1 MPARDGVDSG
11 SAKTSAPDQKAP
23 PAAAQIPLAVAG
35 EAPLAARRGVYVPRN
50 DRPTSD
56 AARTAESVPGG
67 DAAAAEVPDDAMP
80 GRFTGLANALP
91 FRDLQL
97 PHALQTG
104 PFRKYWLGQMV
115 ALSGTWMQNTGSQ
128 LVVLSL
134 TSSAVA
140 IGTINVVSAIP
151 LLLFS
156 LFGGVIA
163 DRLDRRRIII
173 VTQSMLGIIS
183 LIFAFLIW
191 SERIEYWH
199 ILIIAAIAGTI
210 MSFELPAAQAF
221 VSELV
226 DRDDLPQALALNS
239 ASFNATRT
247 VGPAIAGVVI
257 GAFGTAAAFVINA
270 MSLLAPISVLLGL
283 GKTMKPRTSAK
294 KRPAAGSSLK
304 EGILHI
310 RTHED
315 LLGLVMLSA
324 MFSFLVFPNLLVL
337 MPLYITEVL
346 GGSDNWVAIMIS
358 VLGAGSLVGSFTM
371 LRGSRLEA
379 AAGKRLRI
387 GMAGLTV
394 GLLWLALAPN
404 PWVAIPGV
412 MIAGFSFTTSNTQVM
427 TRLQQL
433 APDEMRGRVMSA
445 NSLAFNG
452 MMPFATMA
460 IALLSELIG
469 QSLVMGL
476 CAVLVSIGSVLMWRR
491 YIWQAFVPVP
501 PATEPAP
508 TG

>member
-1 MPARDGVDSG
+1 MHARDGVDTG
-11 SAKTSAPDQKAP
+11 SAKTSAPEVTAPRAVPQAGGEAP
-23 PAAAQIPLAVAG
+23 PAA
-35 EAPLAARRGVYVPRN
+35 RRQVYVPRS
-50 DRPTSD
+50 DPPTSPT
-56 AARTAESVPGG
+56 AALAEGPDEVVPGRL
-67 DAAAAEVPDDAMP
+67 A
-80 GRFTGLANALP
+80 GLASTLP
-91 FRDLQL
+91 FRDMQL

-104 PFRKYWLGQMV
+104 PFRGYWLAQTV

-156 LFGGVIA
+156 LSGGVIA

-173 VTQSMLGIIS
+173 ATQYVMGIVS
-183 LIFAFLIW
+183 LIFAYLIW

-199 ILIIAAIAGTI
+199 ILVIAAVAGTV
-210 MSFELPAAQAF
+210 MAFQLPASQAF
-221 VSELV
+221 VAELV
-226 DRDDLPQALALNS
+226 DRNDMPQALALNS

-247 VGPAIAGVVI
+247 VGPAIGGIVI
-257 GAFGTAAAFVINA
+257 GALGTAAAFLINA
-270 MSLLAPISVLLGL
+270 LSLLAPVWVLLRL
-283 GKTMKPRTSAK
+283 GKTMKPR
-294 KRPAAGSSLK
+294 AAAPNRSTGGSSLK
-304 EGILHI
+304 EGIEHI

-315 LLGLVMLSA
+315 LLGLVILSA
-324 MFSFLVFPNLLVL
+324 IFSFLVFPNLLVL
-337 MPLYITEVL
+337 MPLYITEEL
-346 GGSDNWVAIMIS
+346 GGSDSWVAIMIS
-358 VLGAGSLVGSFTM
+358 VLGAGALVGSFTM

-387 GMAGLTV
+387 SMAGLTV
-394 GLLWLALAPN
+394 GLLWLALSPN

-412 MIAGFSFTTSNTQVM
+412 VIAGFSFTVTNTQVM

-452 MMPFATMA
+452 IMPFATMA

-469 QSLVMGL
+469 QAQVMAL

-491 YIWQAFVPVP
+491 YIWQAFVPP
-501 PATEPAP
+501 HPEDEPAP
-508 TG
+508 IA

>member
-1 MPARDGVDSG
+1 MHARDGVDTG
-11 SAKTSAPDQKAP
+11 SAKTSASKVTAP
-23 PAAAQIPLAVAG
+23 PAAPRAG
-35 EAPLAARRGVYVPRN
+35 VETTPAARRHVYVPRSN
-50 DRPTSD
+50 PPTSPT
-56 AARTAESVPGG
+56 AALAEGPDEVVPGRL
-67 DAAAAEVPDDAMP
+67 A
-80 GRFTGLANALP
+80 GLASTLP
-91 FRDLQL
+91 FRDMQL

-104 PFRKYWLGQMV
+104 PFRGYLVAQTI

-156 LFGGVIA
+156 LSGGVIA

-173 VTQSMLGIIS
+173 TTQCIVGIIS
-183 LIFAFLIW
+183 LIFAYLIW
-191 SERIEYWH
+191 SELIEYWH
-199 ILIIAAIAGTI
+199 ILVIAAVAGTV
-210 MSFELPAAQAF
+210 MAFQLPASQAF
-221 VSELV
+221 VAELV
-226 DRDDLPQALALNS
+226 DRDDMPQALALNS

-257 GAFGTAAAFVINA
+257 GALGTASAFVINA
-270 MSLLAPISVLLGL
+270 ASLLAPIWVLLRL
-283 GKTMKPRTSAK
+283 GKMMRPRVKATVRSTG
-294 KRPAAGSSLK
+294 GSSLK
-304 EGILHI
+304 EGINHI

-315 LLGLVMLSA
+315 LLGLVLLSA

-337 MPLYITEVL
+337 MPLYVTEVL
-346 GGSDNWVAIMIS
+346 GGSDSWVAIMIS
-358 VLGAGSLVGSFTM
+358 VLGVGSLVGSFTM
-371 LRGSRLEA
+371 LRGSRLES
-379 AAGKRLRI
+379 AAGKRLRVA
-387 GMAGLTV
+387 MAGLTV
-394 GLLWLALAPN
+394 GLLWLAFSPN

-412 MIAGFSFTTSNTQVM
+412 MISGFSFTTSNTQVM

-469 QSLVMGL
+469 QSQVMAL

-491 YIWQAFVPVP
+491 YIWQAFVPLH
-501 PATEPAP
+501 PADEPAP